1 MQGIVYLIDTYFFDH
16 MHPLSP
22 KMTTKNHFII
32 GTILKSI
39 TIYHSFSTYWCLYL
53 DKNIRVINPWFQATN
68 ALVTNLV
75 VLMSDAI
82 KRIVNT
88 TIFTILFIAFK
99 IIIYICSSLISKLKQ
114 ISKLD
119 SHQISLHQI
128 LIHQTVMIQLLGC
141 HQTIIDMGI
150 SKSNSHDYRQFFE
163 GYQTVIVSRKSRKEN
178 INKRRGIELDFL
190 IPLYS

>member
-1 MQGIVYLIDTYFFDH
+1 MYCCCNSSRTNPVLRCQIINDNQRWLSLAPKDCGVTMQRIVYLIDTYFFDH

-32 GTILKSI
+32 GTILKSV

-88 TIFTILFIAFK
+88 TIFTILFIALEIEF
-99 IIIYICSSLISKLKQ
+99 YILNCQQICMSHFTKLISNVNL
-114 ISKLD
+114 KLD
-119 SHQISLHQI
+119 SHQI
-128 LIHQTVMIQLLGC
+128 LIHQTV
-141 HQTIIDMGI
+141 IIL
-150 SKSNSHDYRQFFE
+150 DY
-163 GYQTVIVSRKSRKEN
+163 
-178 INKRRGIELDFL
+178 
-190 IPLYS
+190 